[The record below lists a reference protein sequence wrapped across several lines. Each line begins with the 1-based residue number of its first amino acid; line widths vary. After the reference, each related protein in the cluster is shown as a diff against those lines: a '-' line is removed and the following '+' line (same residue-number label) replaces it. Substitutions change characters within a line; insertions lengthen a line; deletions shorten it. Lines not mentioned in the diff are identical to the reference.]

1 MVCRSKAPPE
11 IRGSTGRH
19 EGPARRSFFYFLRIP
34 YNKQTPRGETEET
47 GLEKNERQEEQ
58 KLPIRND
65 SQIQLI
71 VNQPDTDEVTIDLG
85 RVFHN
90 MKLKSR
96 IYAWLLVLCMLV
108 GACAPLLLYQFTKSP
123 LTVTSVVTLRY
134 LIENPELKEPVKD
147 GETKNLAEIPKEIMV
162 NQLIAPDNTE
172 INLNQITASSVLQEA
187 LDGLSLSKPVT
198 LENIRNN
205 LTITRVLTDESARTK
220 EILEGMADNKSA
232 DLYKQ
237 LQDAEMKYQNRFLVS
252 LSNGFGNEESRVK
265 YDLTAEELRTLLDR
279 ILEAYNRYL
288 VETYADVKLPENR
301 IALIDTENL
310 DVAESLDLLSKALQD
325 LYNYCD
331 GRQDSVKSYRSWRT
345 GRSLA
350 DWMEVIRSVQ
360 EVSVKGL
367 EVQLYSK
374 GLITAREEM
383 LANYQYE
390 LRTLQQRLE
399 QVNGTIAETD
409 RVLKSYK
416 NDNVIV
422 SMQESDSTRSTQVT
436 TAYYNEMVL
445 KQADAY
451 KEAEKLRVE
460 IDGIRDKMADLSAV
474 EGFSDSTG
482 AESGFATVL
491 EISKAVYREV
501 RAHMEEV
508 VESPLFT
515 TYAEH
520 SAPQGKELNFL
531 QANLKKILIGLVVG
545 AVLACGIWFLA
556 ALAPEFRRNR
566 EEEKPQMA
574 EEGEDK

>member
-1 MVCRSKAPPE
+1 M
-11 IRGSTGRH
+11 
-19 EGPARRSFFYFLRIP
+19 
-34 YNKQTPRGETEET
+34 
-47 GLEKNERQEEQ
+47 EKNERQEEQ

-71 VNQPDTDEVTIDLG
+71 VNQPDTDEDTIDLG

-134 LIENPELKEPVKD
+134 LIENPEVKELERRGAVIDYAVTPR
-147 GETKNLAEIPKEIMV
+147 EIMV
-162 NQLIAPDNTE
+162 DQLIAPDSTE
-172 INLNQITASSVLQEA
+172 IDLNQITASSVLQEA
-187 LDGLSLSKPVT
+187 MSGLSLSKPVT

-220 EILEGMADNKSA
+220 EILEGMAADKNA

-237 LQDAEMKYQNRFLVS
+237 LQSAKMKYQSRFLVS
-252 LSNGFGNEESRVK
+252 LSNGFGGGESQVK
-265 YDLTAEELRTLLDR
+265 YDLKAEELRTLLDR

-288 VETYADVKLPENR
+288 AETYADVKLPENR

-310 DVAESLDLLSKALQD
+310 DTAESLDLLSKALQD

-331 GRQDSVKSYRSWRT
+331 ERQDSVKSYRSWRN
-345 GRSLA
+345 GRSLT
-350 DWMEVIRSVQ
+350 DWMEVIKTVQ

-374 GLITAREEM
+374 GLISAREEM
-383 LANYQYE
+383 LINYEYE
-390 LRTLQQRLE
+390 LRTLQQQLE
-399 QVNGTIAETD
+399 EVNRTIAETD
-409 RVLKSYK
+409 RILKSYK
-416 NDNVIV
+416 NDNVVV

-436 TAYYNEMVL
+436 TAYYNELVL
-445 KQADAY
+445 KQADEY
-451 KEAEKLRVE
+451 KEAEKIRVE
-460 IDGIRDKMADLSAV
+460 IDEIRDKMADLSAM
-474 EGFSDSTG
+474 EGSSDSAG
-482 AESGFATVL
+482 AEGEFATVL
-491 EISKAVYREV
+491 EIAEAVYREIRV
-501 RAHMEEV
+501 HMEEV

-515 TYAEH
+515 TYVEH
-520 SAPQGKELNFL
+520 SAPLGKEQNYL
-531 QANLKKILIGLVVG
+531 QANMKKILIGTVVG

-556 ALAPEFRRNR
+556 ALAPELRRNR
-566 EEEKPQMA
+566 EEEEPKKAPAQRTA
-574 EEGEDK
+574 EEGEGK

>member
-1 MVCRSKAPPE
+1 M
-11 IRGSTGRH
+11 
-19 EGPARRSFFYFLRIP
+19 
-34 YNKQTPRGETEET
+34 
-47 GLEKNERQEEQ
+47 EKNERQEEQ

-71 VNQPDTDEVTIDLG
+71 VNQPDTDEDTIDLG
-85 RVFHN
+85 QVFHN

-134 LIENPELKEPVKD
+134 LIENPEVKELEKRGAVID
-147 GETKNLAEIPKEIMV
+147 YTVTPKEIMV
-162 NQLIAPDNTE
+162 DQLVAPDSTE
-172 INLNQITASSVLQEA
+172 IDLNQITASSVLQEA
-187 LDGLSLSKPVT
+187 MSGLSLSKPVT

-220 EILEGMADNKSA
+220 EILEGMAADKNA

-237 LQDAEMKYQNRFLVS
+237 LQSAKMKYQNRFLVS
-252 LSNGFGNEESRVK
+252 LSNGFGDEESQVK
-265 YDLTAEELRTLLDR
+265 YDLKAEELRTLLDR

-288 VETYADVKLPENR
+288 AETYADVKLPENR

-310 DVAESLDLLSKALQD
+310 DAAESLDLLSKALQD

-331 GRQDSVKSYRSWRT
+331 ERQDSVKSYRSWRN
-345 GRSLA
+345 GRSLT
-350 DWMEVIRSVQ
+350 DWMEVIRTVQ

-374 GLITAREEM
+374 GLISAREEM
-383 LANYQYE
+383 LINYEYE
-390 LRTLQQRLE
+390 LRTLQQQLE
-399 QVNGTIAETD
+399 EVNTTIAETD
-409 RVLKSYK
+409 RILKSYK

-436 TAYYNEMVL
+436 TAYYNELVL
-445 KQADAY
+445 KQADEY
-451 KEAEKLRVE
+451 KEAEKIRVE
-460 IDGIRDKMADLSAV
+460 IDEIRDKMADLSAM
-474 EGFSDSTG
+474 EGSSDSIG
-482 AESGFATVL
+482 AESEFATIL
-491 EISKAVYREV
+491 EISEAVYREV

-508 VESPLFT
+508 VESPLFI

-520 SAPQGKELNFL
+520 SAPQGKEQNFL
-531 QANLKKILIGLVVG
+531 QANMKKILIGTVVG
-545 AVLACGIWFLA
+545 AVLACGIWFIA

-566 EEEKPQMA
+566 EEEEPQKAPAQRMA
-574 EEGEDK
+574 EEGEGK

>member
-1 MVCRSKAPPE
+1 M
-11 IRGSTGRH
+11 
-19 EGPARRSFFYFLRIP
+19 
-34 YNKQTPRGETEET
+34 
-47 GLEKNERQEEQ
+47 EKNERQEEQ

-71 VNQPDTDEVTIDLG
+71 VNQPDTDEDTIDLG

-134 LIENPELKEPVKD
+134 LIENPAVKELEKRGATID
-147 GETKNLAEIPKEIMV
+147 YTETPKEIMV
-162 NQLIAPDNTE
+162 DQLVAPDSTE
-172 INLNQITASSVLQEA
+172 IDLNQITASSVLQEA
-187 LDGLSLSKPVT
+187 MSGLSLSKPVT

-220 EILEGMADNKSA
+220 EILEGMAADKNA

-237 LQDAEMKYQNRFLVS
+237 LQSAKMKYQNRFLVS
-252 LSNGFGNEESRVK
+252 LSNGFGDEESRVK
-265 YDLTAEELRTLLDR
+265 YDLRAEELRTLLDR

-288 VETYADVKLPENR
+288 AETYADVKLPENR

-310 DVAESLDLLSKALQD
+310 DAAESLDLLSKALQD

-331 GRQDSVKSYRSWRT
+331 ERQDSVKSYRSWRN
-345 GRSLA
+345 GRSLT
-350 DWMEVIRSVQ
+350 DWMEVIRTVQ

-374 GLITAREEM
+374 GLISAREEM
-383 LANYQYE
+383 LINYEYE
-390 LRTLQQRLE
+390 LRTLQQQLE
-399 QVNGTIAETD
+399 EVNTTIAETD
-409 RVLKSYK
+409 RILKSYK
-416 NDNVIV
+416 NDNVVV

-436 TAYYNEMVL
+436 TAYYNELVL
-445 KQADAY
+445 KQADEY
-451 KEAEKLRVE
+451 KEAEKIRVE
-460 IDGIRDKMADLSAV
+460 IDEIRDKMADLSAM
-474 EGFSDSTG
+474 EGSSDSAG
-482 AESGFATVL
+482 AAGEFATVL
-491 EISKAVYREV
+491 EISEAVYREV

-520 SAPQGKELNFL
+520 SAPQGKEQNFL
-531 QANLKKILIGLVVG
+531 QANLKKILVGLVVG

-566 EEEKPQMA
+566 EEEEPKKAPAQRMA
-574 EEGEDK
+574 EEGEGK